1 MTSRKTGFTLIE
13 LLVVIAII
21 GILSAVVLTS
31 LNSSRQ
37 KAQDSKAV
45 NDVKQVALAL
55 ELARSQ
61 STGNFPTAAEDST
74 DPFTAMASA
83 TASYLTPFPD
93 DSINY
98 AVASGSDFCI
108 SSTLSD
114 AAEFDYFNASE
125 AGSGYSNT
133 AGSALNTCP
142 LE

>member
-1 MTSRKTGFTLIE
+1 MSKKTGFTLIE

-45 NDVKQVALAL
+45 NDVKQVALSL

-61 STGNFPTAAEDST
+61 STGNFPTAANAA
-74 DPFTAMASA
+74 AMATA
-83 TASYLTPFPD
+83 VASYLNPFPTA
-93 DSINY
+93 SINF
-98 AVASGSDFCI
+98 AAASGSQFCV
-108 SSTLSD
+108 SSTLSA

-133 AGSALNTCP
+133 AGSAVGTCP
-142 LE
+142 TS

>member
-1 MTSRKTGFTLIE
+1 MTSRKTGFTLIG

-61 STGNFPTAAEDST
+61 STGDFPTAAEDST
-74 DPFTAMASA
+74 NPFTAMASA
-83 TASYLTPFPD
+83 TTDYLTPFPH

-108 SSTLSD
+108 SATLSD
-114 AAEFDYFNASE
+114 AAELDYFNATE
-125 AGSGYSNT
+125 AGAGYSDT

-142 LE
+142 IS